1 MWHPIRRAQG
11 SVQGHRATCRD
22 TKSCAGTQRSLQK
35 CKIMC
40 RDTKECAG
48 TQRSFQG
55 HRVEWRNTKGCSET
69 RSDVWGQ
76 KGECRD
82 TKVVPGTQK
91 EMWTHQVLLRDTEEP
106 ASLTTE
112 GLWSSMSKPS
122 TLWCTAALFPGCG
135 WCGCWSCACRA
146 PLLCRAHSSHLLA
159 WTADLHGCHPLRA
172 YKSMNQHMDIN
183 MTACFVWSHSLKIHT
198 EPF

>member
-48 TQRSFQG
+48 TQSSFQG

-91 EMWTHQVLLRDTEEP
+91 EMWTHPVLLRDTEEP

-122 TLWCTAALFPGCG
+122 TLWCTSSIPRLWLMWMLELCLQGTSAVQGTQQPLAGMDS
-135 WCGCWSCACRA
+135 WS
-146 PLLCRAHSSHLLA
+146 A
-159 WTADLHGCHPLRA
+159 WLSPT
-172 YKSMNQHMDIN
+172 
-183 MTACFVWSHSLKIHT
+183 
-198 EPF
+198 